1 MREEWR
7 DVVGYEGLYQVSNLG
22 HVKGVAR
29 TIRRGNHTVTVPE
42 RVLNQNDN
50 TNGYLRVNLSKDNR
64 VKQSFVHRL
73 VAEAFVDN
81 PNEFRYIDHLDSDR
95 HNNNAENL
103 AWCTQSENIAAAY
116 ARGRRK
122 YTPMS
127 EDARRRVTKKVSKP
141 VVRSDGK
148 IYPSVTSA
156 AKGLCVTVGMVRH
169 VLKGRAKTVKG
180 YSFRYAEGKE
190 QVD

>member
-22 HVKGVAR
+22 RVKGVAR
-29 TIRRGNHTVTVPE
+29 KVNRNGHMVSVPE
-42 RVLNQNDN
+42 RFLTQNDN
-50 TNGYLRVNLSKDNR
+50 TNGYLRVRLSNGNH
-64 VKQSFVHRL
+64 VKQAFVHRL

-81 PNEFRYIDHLDSDR
+81 PKGYKFIDHLDSDR
-95 HNNNAENL
+95 HNNKPDNL
-103 AWCTQSENIAAAY
+103 VWCTQSDNIAAAY
-116 ARGRRK
+116 SSGRRK
-122 YTPMS
+122 YAPMG
-127 EDARRRVTKKVSKP
+127 EDARKRVTKRVSKP

-180 YSFRYAEGKE
+180 YSFRYVEGKE